1 MILKPLRKQTYEKV
15 NGQDDFSIDIEKQA
29 LILLSATPEMDFYRI

>member
-1 MILKPLRKQTYEKV
+1 MKKSTVRTI
-15 NGQDDFSIDIEKQA
+15 FSIDIEKTQA

>member
-1 MILKPLRKQTYEKV
+1 MKKPTVRTI
-15 NGQDDFSIDIEKQA
+15 FSIDIEKQV